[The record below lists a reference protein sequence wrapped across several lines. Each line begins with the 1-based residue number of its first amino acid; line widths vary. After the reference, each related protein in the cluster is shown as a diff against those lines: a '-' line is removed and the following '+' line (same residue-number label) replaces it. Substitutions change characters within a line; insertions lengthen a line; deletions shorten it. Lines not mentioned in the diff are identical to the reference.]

1 MTLNIEVMMKNRKD
15 IILSLEQTAY
25 NVKNIRMRAG
35 LTQQEVAAL
44 AVVDPAKVI
53 QAEFEIAPLSDKEW
67 HQLLEVCAGRIT
79 AFVEERKY

>member
-1 MTLNIEVMMKNRKD
+1 MSTPLP
-15 IILSLEQTAY
+15 A
-25 NVKNIRMRAG
+25 
-35 LTQQEVAAL
+35 VAAL